1 MKQENISLKQN
12 DFMNK
17 KHKKFIKL
25 NYIEQLLILASVVTG
40 CVPISSFASL
50 LSIPI
55 GIASSVVRLE
65 IFAITA
71 GIKKYISIMRMS
83 INNNNSVN
91 DVIVKRVICREV
103 FIVHG

>member
-40 CVPISSFASL
+40 CVPIS
-50 LSIPI
+50 I